1 MNYSACLPLN
11 SGTVELALKL
21 ALKHSL
27 GGRDALIL
35 ASYALSKQVKTF
47 VTTDESILSV
57 KEVLIGKKLL

>member
-1 MNYSACLPLN
+1 MN